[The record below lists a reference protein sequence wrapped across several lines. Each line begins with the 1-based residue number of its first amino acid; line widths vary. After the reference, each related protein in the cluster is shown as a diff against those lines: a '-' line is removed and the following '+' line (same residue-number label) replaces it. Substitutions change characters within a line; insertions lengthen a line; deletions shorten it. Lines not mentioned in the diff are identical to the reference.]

1 MLSMESVPKSSGLRS
16 PSVSGGDAE
25 LPTEIIQM
33 KHTIL
38 FFASYIQYI

>member
-1 MLSMESVPKSSGLRS
+1 MSMEPVPNGTGPRS
-16 PSVSGGDAE
+16 PLPSGGDAE

-33 KHTIL
+33 KHMIL